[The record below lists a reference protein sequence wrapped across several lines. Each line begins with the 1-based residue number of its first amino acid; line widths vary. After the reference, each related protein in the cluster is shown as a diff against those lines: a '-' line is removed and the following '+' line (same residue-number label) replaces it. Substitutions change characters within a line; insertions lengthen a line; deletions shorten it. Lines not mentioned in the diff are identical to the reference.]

1 MRAHIYCAKI
11 KTALKPVCNQTIAYR
26 TVNGVKV
33 ALLGFSP
40 LNGATKQQIKEGIPK
55 AKQKKAKI
63 IIVSCLT
70 LFFFKRGDIMIAITA
85 TKAREHIYQLIQDV
99 NTNCAPVTIT
109 NQKGKN
115 AVLIGEEDW
124 KAIEE
129 TLHLMAIP
137 GMAESIIEGGK
148 TAIEDCLEENEV
160 DW

>member
-1 MRAHIYCAKI
+1 M
-11 KTALKPVCNQTIAYR
+11 T
-26 TVNGVKV
+26 
-33 ALLGFSP
+33 
-40 LNGATKQQIKEGIPK
+40 
-55 AKQKKAKI
+55 
-63 IIVSCLT
+63 
-70 LFFFKRGDIMIAITA
+70 AITA
-85 TKAREHIYQLIQDV
+85 SKARENIYQLIQDV

-124 KAIEE
+124 QAIEE

-137 GMAESIIEGGK
+137 GMTESIIEGGK